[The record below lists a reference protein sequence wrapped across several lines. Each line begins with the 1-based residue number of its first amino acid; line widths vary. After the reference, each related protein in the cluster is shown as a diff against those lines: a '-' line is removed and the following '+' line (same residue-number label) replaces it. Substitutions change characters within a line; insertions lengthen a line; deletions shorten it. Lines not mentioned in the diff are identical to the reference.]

1 MLLFVHFNSERVQRK
16 SYGCII
22 STGDWTLN
30 HALNMGARWFL
41 PVVTRGIAWERTQWA
56 QKAFL
61 PIDRSKQWRLL
72 KRQTRLLYLETRFIA
87 NPSLSDVFRYLGK
100 MIKARKWRKE
110 SFLRVWHHNVVRA
123 AVSLLV
129 LISCVLLV
137 WKWHEI
143 KVTKQIMCVTEER
156 WKVILVRMLY
166 GSFVAEVKNFFATL

>member
-1 MLLFVHFNSERVQRK
+1 MYYQYWRLDSQSCSQYGGTLISPSGHKRYCMRK
-16 SYGCII
+16 
-22 STGDWTLN
+22 N
-30 HALNMGARWFL
+30 PMGPKSIF
-41 PVVTRGIAWERTQWA
+41 
-56 QKAFL
+56 

-110 SFLRVWHHNVVRA
+110 SFLRVWHHNAVRA